1 VQDVRRVRPEV
12 RPEEFGDFG
21 FRQFLDVFAEFVAT
35 VAPRKIG
42 LPQYGYS
49 YKFRNQ
55 DRQFSARLRVWK
67 EGWWKE
73 WTPQI
78 VVGANDPS
86 TNDVLGDPNKDD
98 YGFTGTSSVGNGHW
112 NRYYIVA
119 TKHFGVKNVGELGMH
134 FGYVYNKRLDYHR
147 NGPVAGVNFQFA
159 LPATSFWM
167 KAVNGLNVI
176 AEYDSYSVNCGI
188 GYNFWKDY
196 ISGVFIAIS
205 GIRATFKQAL
215 GLLALGSFVSLLMSW
230 AISSA
235 IASQIPSLHGPYLPS
250 MIAMLIGFSS
260 NRLPTIFKSLSK
272 QAESKLGVKDD

>member
-1 VQDVRRVRPEV
+1 M
-12 RPEEFGDFG
+12 GYTCT
-21 FRQFLDVFAEFVAT
+21 LH
-35 VAPRKIG
+35 KIG

-196 ISGVFIAIS
+196 ISGVVEL
-205 GIRATFKQAL
+205 TQCKYP
-215 GLLALGSFVSLLMSW
+215 
-230 AISSA
+230 SA
-235 IASQIPSLHGPYLPS
+235 GMVFRIHL
-250 MIAMLIGFSS
+250 
-260 NRLPTIFKSLSK
+260 K
-272 QAESKLGVKDD
+272 

>member
-1 VQDVRRVRPEV
+1 MCW
-12 RPEEFGDFG
+12 
-21 FRQFLDVFAEFVAT
+21 AT
-35 VAPRKIG
+35 PIR
-42 LPQYGYS
+42 
-49 YKFRNQ
+49 
-55 DRQFSARLRVWK
+55 
-67 EGWWKE
+67 
-73 WTPQI
+73 
-78 VVGANDPS
+78 
-86 TNDVLGDPNKDD
+86 TN

-196 ISGVFIAIS
+196 ISGVVEL
-205 GIRATFKQAL
+205 TQCKYP
-215 GLLALGSFVSLLMSW
+215 
-230 AISSA
+230 SA
-235 IASQIPSLHGPYLPS
+235 GMVFRIHL
-250 MIAMLIGFSS
+250 
-260 NRLPTIFKSLSK
+260 K
-272 QAESKLGVKDD
+272 

>member
-1 VQDVRRVRPEV
+1 MVAGLQHTRAQYVYGTTGLLHAPSADMQRDKTFLCGFSYLQVAATPKHWNYDTWNYYINITLFPWLEV
-12 RPEEFGDFG
+12 GYTCT
-21 FRQFLDVFAEFVAT
+21 LH
-35 VAPRKIG
+35 KIG

-119 TKHFGVKNVGELGMH
+119 TKHFGVKI
-134 FGYVYNKRLDYHR
+134 
-147 NGPVAGVNFQFA
+147 QFA

-196 ISGVFIAIS
+196 ISGVVEL
-205 GIRATFKQAL
+205 TQCKYP
-215 GLLALGSFVSLLMSW
+215 
-230 AISSA
+230 SA
-235 IASQIPSLHGPYLPS
+235 GMVFRIHL
-250 MIAMLIGFSS
+250 
-260 NRLPTIFKSLSK
+260 K
-272 QAESKLGVKDD
+272 

>member
-1 VQDVRRVRPEV
+1 MCGGIIDGSRFAAYAGSICIWHHGASSRPQRGYAARQDFSVRVFLSASGGYPEALELNYYINITLFPWLEV
-12 RPEEFGDFG
+12 GYTCT
-21 FRQFLDVFAEFVAT
+21 LH
-35 VAPRKIG
+35 KIG

-196 ISGVFIAIS
+196 ISGVVEL
-205 GIRATFKQAL
+205 TQCKYP
-215 GLLALGSFVSLLMSW
+215 
-230 AISSA
+230 SA
-235 IASQIPSLHGPYLPS
+235 GMVFRIHL
-250 MIAMLIGFSS
+250 
-260 NRLPTIFKSLSK
+260 K
-272 QAESKLGVKDD
+272 